1 MPSCIPSD
9 AHTGHVH
16 VWSKASGQPHARDL
30 VCALWQRP
38 PLLRWHAYRSRK
50 ANAGSGRWRVVQAVK
65 ELAAEVEADVQAS
78 RDMQALPGAAPA
90 SSVLQTRQRVADL
103 KADALQ
109 AWSDSF

>member
-1 MPSCIPSD
+1 M
-9 AHTGHVH
+9 
-16 VWSKASGQPHARDL
+16 
-30 VCALWQRP
+30 
-38 PLLRWHAYRSRK
+38 
-50 ANAGSGRWRVVQAVK
+50 QAVK